1 MAETRA
7 DCPELIAAGTAAG
20 AGQQPGIPQ
29 APGILQQQHDLAFA
43 ASPTTGSACTSAMQN
58 TARSGQTR
66 RFILGQHAFFA
77 ESRNE

>member
-1 MAETRA
+1 
-7 DCPELIAAGTAAG
+7 
-20 AGQQPGIPQ
+20 
-29 APGILQQQHDLAFA
+29 LQQQHDLAFA